1 MIYRQIGDSDVQ
13 LSIIGLGGH
22 EYLDNGTSRGF
33 NEDFAAAVR
42 PDDLPA
48 AAGGLELGGLRARV
62 VAEHGGLV
70 HLAMQQADAL
80 AALQVDGG
88 VEDHDSGISCF
99 GASVSLRFL

>member
-1 MIYRQIGDSDVQ
+1 MIAD
-13 LSIIGLGGH
+13 
-22 EYLDNGTSRGF
+22 
-33 NEDFAAAVR
+33 AAAKLHRHRDGGKDRAHRHLVHR
-42 PDDLPA
+42 LAGEGAVEIDHMQPL

-70 HLAMQQADAL
+70 HLAMQQADTL